1 MLSGAFDSFGS
12 MKREDF
18 FAKNNKGE
26 TFIETLV
33 RYGQLYQNEMAQA
46 RNSLFGGDNAV
57 EIATPPILKGEQW
70 SDIERLNRERELVG
84 IYLSAHPLDEYR
96 IVLDNLCNTNCT
108 ELADIQSLSDREDV
122 IIGGIVTGIK
132 SKYTKTGKPCGFVTI
147 EDYEGPGELAFF
159 GEDWGRWNG
168 MLLEGS
174 SVYITAKCVPR
185 FRDSNLFDLKVQ
197 NIEYLQTVKE
207 RSIDRITITINA
219 EDLNTQ
225 VVEELNQ
232 LISEHPGKT
241 KLFFQLLDRN
251 GGNHVLLR
259 SRSKEI
265 DVRQDLI
272 NYIDNHES
280 IDYKIN

>member
-1 MLSGAFDSFGS
+1 
-12 MKREDF
+12 
-18 FAKNNKGE
+18 
-26 TFIETLV
+26 
-33 RYGQLYQNEMAQA
+33 
-46 RNSLFGGDNAV
+46 
-57 EIATPPILKGEQW
+57 
-70 SDIERLNRERELVG
+70 
-84 IYLSAHPLDEYR
+84 
-96 IVLDNLCNTNCT
+96 
-108 ELADIQSLSDREDV
+108 
-122 IIGGIVTGIK
+122 
-132 SKYTKTGKPCGFVTI
+132 
-147 EDYEGPGELAFF
+147 
-159 GEDWGRWNG
+159 